1 MVSCG
6 NLLKS
11 VLVAVILVTLA
22 GSGSARE
29 LLSCCTEVST
39 KEITEPITGYELQ
52 RGNPPCVR
60 AVIFQTEK
68 GSFCAYV
75 GAPWVRAKVNELRET
90 GSECQ
95 SYFQISIRSD
105 RPIERSPLLK
115 MVSCG
120 NLLKSVLVAVV
131 LATLAASES
140 TESKLKSCCEE
151 VSSVEITE
159 PIIGYHL
166 QRRNPPCVPAVIF
179 QTEKGS
185 FCAYVG
191 APWVRAKVN
200 ELRYVSCSRTLI
212 NTNSQTASQPTSQP
226 TSQP

>member
-75 GAPWVRAKVNELRET
+75 GAPWVRAKVNELR
-90 GSECQ
+90 
-95 SYFQISIRSD
+95 
-105 RPIERSPLLK
+105 
-115 MVSCG
+115 
-120 NLLKSVLVAVV
+120 
-131 LATLAASES
+131 
-140 TESKLKSCCEE
+140 
-151 VSSVEITE
+151 
-159 PIIGYHL
+159 
-166 QRRNPPCVPAVIF
+166 
-179 QTEKGS
+179 
-185 FCAYVG
+185 
-191 APWVRAKVN
+191 
-200 ELRYVSCSRTLI
+200 YVSCSRTLQADLS
-212 NTNSQTASQPTSQP
+212 TLHTLASARERRRIFS
-226 TSQP
+226 

>member
-75 GAPWVRAKVNELRET
+75 GAPWVRAKVNELR
-90 GSECQ
+90 
-95 SYFQISIRSD
+95 
-105 RPIERSPLLK
+105 
-115 MVSCG
+115 
-120 NLLKSVLVAVV
+120 
-131 LATLAASES
+131 
-140 TESKLKSCCEE
+140 
-151 VSSVEITE
+151 
-159 PIIGYHL
+159 
-166 QRRNPPCVPAVIF
+166 
-179 QTEKGS
+179 
-185 FCAYVG
+185 
-191 APWVRAKVN
+191 
-200 ELRYVSCSRTLI
+200 YVSCSLPELLPNLHQIRPTNRAISSLSPASKLLEMKYCMV
-212 NTNSQTASQPTSQP
+212 NTDKNILLGI
-226 TSQP
+226 

>member
-1 MVSCG
+1 
-6 NLLKS
+6 
-11 VLVAVILVTLA
+11 
-22 GSGSARE
+22 
-29 LLSCCTEVST
+29 
-39 KEITEPITGYELQ
+39 
-52 RGNPPCVR
+52 
-60 AVIFQTEK
+60 
-68 GSFCAYV
+68 
-75 GAPWVRAKVNELRET
+75 
-90 GSECQ
+90 
-95 SYFQISIRSD
+95 
-105 RPIERSPLLK
+105 

-200 ELRYVSCSRTLI
+200 ELRYVSCSRTLQADLSTLHTLACLLTCRI
-212 NTNSQTASQPTSQP
+212 IFSPNSLCFHSF
-226 TSQP
+226 